1 MPDLL
6 INNATPVDSLSWTEQ
21 RQISCSVD
29 VDELGT
35 VAEDGNKYIQ
45 ISGMSL
51 GLSGRG
57 APRTVS
63 LGLWDP
69 DLFLLANTA
78 NFSIAASSSARLT
91 ETQPLLSP
99 LLINT
104 TTTASVNAGAWILDS
119 QAVYYQR
126 GSTDVGVSNIIYD
139 LEVNTSISD
148 FTDSGTLNPDNTL
161 IGNLE
166 YATVPS
172 QAGSVTAT
180 RGNTN
185 VSLRWTAPSSDG
197 GSPITSYTLQRATNS
212 TFTTDLVTTTGIIGT
227 STVVTGLTNG
237 TLYYFRVGAVNAVAT
252 AAGTTGQF
260 STLVTPNSSATPSSP
275 GLPGA
280 PTNLTVLSGSDIPS
294 APGLDLTTSLLL
306 QWTAANNNGSAL
318 TSYFIILQPQD
329 GSDAITQSVAGS
341 ATSRLFTG
349 LVTNMNYQ
357 IGMYAKNSVLGIGAF
372 SDTIYGKPVIESA
385 SKGII
390 KRYDASKEAWIVVI

>member
-227 STVVTGLTNG
+227 STVVTGLTHG
-237 TLYYFRVGAVNAVAT
+237 TLY
-252 AAGTTGQF
+252 
-260 STLVTPNSSATPSSP
+260 
-275 GLPGA
+275 
-280 PTNLTVLSGSDIPS
+280 
-294 APGLDLTTSLLL
+294 
-306 QWTAANNNGSAL
+306 
-318 TSYFIILQPQD
+318 
-329 GSDAITQSVAGS
+329 
-341 ATSRLFTG
+341 
-349 LVTNMNYQ
+349 
-357 IGMYAKNSVLGIGAF
+357 
-372 SDTIYGKPVIESA
+372 
-385 SKGII
+385 
-390 KRYDASKEAWIVVI
+390 

>member
-1 MPDLL
+1 MTILL
-6 INNATPVDSLSWTEQ
+6 INDATPADSLSWTEQ
-21 RQISCSVD
+21 RQLSCLVD
-29 VDELGT
+29 VDGIGA

-45 ISGMSL
+45 ISSMSL

-63 LGLWDP
+63 LGLWDS
-69 DLFLLANTA
+69 DLSLAANTA

-126 GSTDVGVSNIIYD
+126 GSTDVSVSNIIYD

-197 GSPITSYTLQRATNS
+197 GSPITSYTIQRATNS
-212 TFTTDLVTTTGIIGT
+212 TFTTGVVTTTGIIGT
-227 STVVTGLTNG
+227 STVITGLTNG
-237 TLYYFRVGAVNAVAT
+237 VTLYFRVAAVNAVAT

-280 PTNLTVLSGSDIPS
+280 PTNIVVLSGSDITS
-294 APGLDLTTSLLL
+294 APGLDRTTSLFI

-329 GSDAITQSVAGS
+329 GGDAITRSVAGS
-341 ATSRLFTG
+341 ATSALFTG
-349 LVTNMNYQ
+349 LVTNMNYD
-357 IGMYAKNSVLGIGAF
+357 IGMYANNSELGIGAF
-372 SDTIYGKPVIESA
+372 GISSGKPVSESTL
-385 SKGII
+385 KGII
-390 KRYDASKEAWIVVI
+390 KRYDASKETWIVVI